1 MAEESKNGHTPLV
14 EALRTQIVEIVQKG
28 DLTAEVLAKVVRVAK
43 YGRDLLISLDPKP
56 NLNAMHKRPG
66 GFGFN
71 SQSAMGSSDLPD
83 DLSVDSSNSGTFAVP
98 IGAYA
103 PAPMPENFGMV
114 AIRELVAMAKSLNGS
129 SSPARL
135 VEAIAIAKEKGLP
148 DVVRELEMQLG
159 IKKEKPAEAKVLEAP
174 KKEATV

>member
-1 MAEESKNGHTPLV
+1 MPEENKNGHSPLV

-56 NLNAMHKRPG
+56 NLNQMHKRPG
-66 GFGFN
+66 GFVSNFQQGV
-71 SQSAMGSSDLPD
+71 MGSSDLPD
-83 DLSVDSSNSGTFAVP
+83 DLSVDSSNSGTFAIP
-98 IGAYA
+98 YA

-114 AIRELVAMAKSLNGS
+114 ALRELISMAKNINGS